1 MRGQAPLG
9 AFNGPGEQRGQ
20 WVQPMALTG
29 HLWLS
34 LVTGTPRSLP
44 QGSLLG
50 KEEVLLH
57 VRSVVGPE
65 GLYSFCLFAFAA
77 CFCVCV

>member
-9 AFNGPGEQRGQ
+9 AFNGPGEQRDQ

-44 QGSLLG
+44 QGFLLG